1 MPSRLSESGRFPSS
15 TPAQEAEV
23 EISVE
28 EAAGLKAVIVRG
40 EIDFSTAARLDD
52 ALDKTRAEP
61 LDLLIDL
68 CRVDFLDC
76 AGVHR
81 LAAADAAQA
90 SKGRAFAI
98 ACNPSGEV
106 SRLFETLAAS
116 GLELPVY
123 RSRAEALLAALRAP
137 AQTPAAKP

>member
-1 MPSRLSESGRFPSS
+1 MPSRLSETWRSAAR
-15 TPAQEAEV
+15 TPTQGAEV

-40 EIDFSTAARLDD
+40 EIDVSTAARLDH

-61 LDLLIDL
+61 LDLLVDL
-68 CRVDFLDC
+68 CRVGFLDC

-90 SKGRAFAI
+90 AKGRSFAI
-98 ACNPSGEV
+98 ACTPSGEV
-106 SRLFETLAAS
+106 SKLFDTLAAS
-116 GLELPVY
+116 GLELPV
-123 RSRAEALLAALRAP
+123 
-137 AQTPAAKP
+137 